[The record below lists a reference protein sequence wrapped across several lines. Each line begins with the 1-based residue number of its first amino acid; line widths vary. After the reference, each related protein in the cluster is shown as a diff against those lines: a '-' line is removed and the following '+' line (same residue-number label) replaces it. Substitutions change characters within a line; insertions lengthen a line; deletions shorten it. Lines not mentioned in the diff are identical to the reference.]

1 MISNEMEIILL
12 GIMVCACASLP
23 GVFLVLRGMSM
34 MTDAISHTVLLG
46 IAIGYFISHDLSSP
60 WLFFCAVIIGIF
72 TVWFTELIYRTKLV
86 NKDSAIGIVF
96 PLFFSIGVIL
106 ISKFAKNVHLDVEHI
121 IFGEIAFAPFDRFE
135 TANFDFGPKSLTIT
149 AIIFLLNLIVIML
162 FYKEL
167 KVSTFDENYTKIIGF
182 SPMFLNYLL
191 MTLASITSVG
201 TFRSV
206 GVILVISFMVG
217 PPLTARLLTN
227 KLSVMIVLSIIIGG
241 IDSVI
246 GYFLANYY
254 DVSIS
259 GTQATVIGGIFLIVL
274 LIAPKIKN
282 IFSKKVQLENI

>member
-1 MISNEMEIILL
+1 MTNELEIILV
-12 GIMVCACASLP
+12 GILVCACLALP

-46 IAIGYFISHDLSSP
+46 IVIGYFISKDLSSP
-60 WLFFCAVIIGIF
+60 WLFVCSIIMGIF

-86 NKDSAIGIVF
+86 HKDSAIGLVF

-121 IFGEIAFAPFDRFE
+121 LFGEIAFAPFDRFE
-135 TANFDFGPKSLTIT
+135 TDTLDFGPKSLIIT
-149 AIIFLLNLIVIML
+149 GIIFLLNLVLIML

-167 KVSTFDENYTKIIGF
+167 KVSTFDEDYAKTIGL
-182 SPMFLNYLL
+182 SPMLIHYLL
-191 MTLASITSVG
+191 MTLVSISSVG

-217 PPLTARLLTN
+217 PPLTARLLTD
-227 KLSVMIVLSIIIGG
+227 KLSVMLILSIIIGAV
-241 IDSVI
+241 DSVI
-246 GYFLANYY
+246 GYLLAIYF

-259 GTQATVIGGIFLIVL
+259 GMQATVVGVVFLLTLALPIKKGIF
-274 LIAPKIKN
+274 KRKN
-282 IFSKKVQLENI
+282 